1 MSDFERAVE
10 FAHGITRR
18 AASTEVPWRFGTAY
32 LNLDV
37 PNVWSRNY
45 LLATENVAEASAE
58 DLAAEA
64 DRIMGGAGLR
74 HRKVELSDDAAGER
88 LEPGFRALG
97 WISECDVIM
106 VAERELDRP
115 VDTSIVE
122 EVSLDDLVPAWTD
135 GWKTDPAVLGAEV
148 MRQLVESKRRTGEVV
163 ETRFFAARVDGEVAS
178 YCELY
183 SNGQTAQIENVLTL
197 SRFRKR
203 GLARATVSKAL
214 EEARKGRH
222 ELIFLIADQRDWP
235 KELYW
240 KLGFDEVGRI
250 WEFVLPRAE

>member
-10 FAHGITRR
+10 FVHGITRR

-45 LLATENVAEASAE
+45 LLATENVTEASAE

-97 WISECDVIM
+97 WVSECDVIM
-106 VAERELDRP
+106 VAKTGARPAGRHVDRGRSLSRRPRPCLDGRLENRPGGPWRRGHAPARREQAQDGRGRGHEVLRGPRGRGDRELLRALLRRADGADRERP
-115 VDTSIVE
+115 HTRAGSESEAWPGQSSPRLWKRHGPAATS
-122 EVSLDDLVPAWTD
+122 
-135 GWKTDPAVLGAEV
+135 
-148 MRQLVESKRRTGEVV
+148 
-163 ETRFFAARVDGEVAS
+163 
-178 YCELY
+178 
-183 SNGQTAQIENVLTL
+183 
-197 SRFRKR
+197 
-203 GLARATVSKAL
+203 
-214 EEARKGRH
+214 
-222 ELIFLIADQRDWP
+222 
-235 KELYW
+235 
-240 KLGFDEVGRI
+240 
-250 WEFVLPRAE
+250 